1 MDEINILNNQLS
13 RIRAMNRYYHNQFLI
28 DIRIF
33 FITTCIFYYLS
44 FTNSDVYAVIPI
56 ISLFGSV
63 VLSFHAHYLI
73 FSRNYSQF
81 VEEKINRITGKEVL
95 IAHKLENKYFFP
107 INDRKIVVASIGKNF
122 SWFGFVTLFI
132 TFFGLSSYIYSIYRL
147 ITDGFNNNYTL
158 LILFI
163 TLITLITGLWWFL
176 LGNGEKRLEKV
187 FNEYR

>member
-44 FTNSDVYAVIPI
+44 FTNGNVYAVIPI

-81 VEEKINRITGKEVL
+81 VEEKITILDGDVSVEFAGIATEVRNTL
-95 IAHKLENKYFFP
+95 RGNVDVLVNSSGVVDFNPPLDRSLEVNAFGMQ
-107 INDRKIVVASIGKNF
+107 NLVALAK
-122 SWFGFVTLFI
+122 
-132 TFFGLSSYIYSIYRL
+132 
-147 ITDGFNNNYTL
+147 D
-158 LILFI
+158 
-163 TLITLITGLWWFL
+163 
-176 LGNGEKRLEKV
+176 LGNIQHKNQLN
-187 FNEYR
+187 FL